1 MILKSIDRFRT
12 GLQDA
17 LKAGEQVAERL
28 ALAEVDTVIQTNLR
42 GILIP
47 TTVVAVLLGVAE
59 TSAALIGDPEIM
71 RLVVTSILLVAG
83 LYGSW
88 ALATGIISILPVLSV
103 WAATRVSPRKLA
115 TLFLYELIVTRLQKA
130 FNTSSG
136 SPSVAG
142 RLARYALRFSGRPS
156 SWEGLAF
163 RLADRIAPRMI
174 RHALTQALLVLA
186 PASAAWAYYR
196 FKIVPDIVRDDIG
209 LTFWSAFS
217 YPVAALIDVIFG
229 TSLRAMLLVG

>member
-17 LKAGEQVAERL
+17 LKAGEHVAERL
-28 ALAEVDTVIQTNLR
+28 ALAEVDAVIQTNLR

-47 TTVVAVLLGVAE
+47 TTVVALLLGVAE
-59 TSAALIGDPEIM
+59 ASAALIHDPEIM
-71 RLVVTSILLVAG
+71 RLAVTSILLLAG

-88 ALATGIISILPVLSV
+88 ALATGIIGILPVLSV
-103 WAATRVSPRKLA
+103 WAATRVNPRRLA
-115 TLFLYELIVTRLQKA
+115 TLFLYELIVTRLQQA
-130 FNTSSG
+130 FSTQQG
-136 SPSVAG
+136 TPSVAG

-174 RHALTQALLVLA
+174 RHALMQTLLVLA

-196 FKIVPDIVRDDIG
+196 FKIVPGIVRDDIG
-209 LTFWSAFS
+209 LTFWSAFF

-229 TSLRAMLLVG
+229 TSLRTMLLVG

>member
-1 MILKSIDRFRT
+1 MVLKSIDRFRT

-59 TSAALIGDPEIM
+59 ASAALIGDPEIM
-71 RLVVTSILLVAG
+71 RVVVTSILLAAG

-88 ALATGIISILPVLSV
+88 ALATGIIGMLPVLSV
-103 WAATRVSPRKLA
+103 WAATRVGPRKLA

-130 FNTSSG
+130 FNTSQG
-136 SPSVAG
+136 TPSVAG
-142 RLARYALRFSGRPS
+142 RLARYALRFSGRPT

-163 RLADRIAPRMI
+163 RLADQIAPRMI
-174 RHALTQALLVLA
+174 RHTLMQTMLVLA

-196 FKIVPDIVRDDIG
+196 FKIVPEIVREDIG
-209 LTFWSAFS
+209 LTFWSAFF
-217 YPVAALIDVIFG
+217 YPVATLIDAIFG
-229 TSLRAMLLVG
+229 TGLRVMLLAA